1 MPSIVVEGWRL
12 LPHSYAIINA
22 QQCVEMLARPDIALY
37 HQDVAYFSPSWRPVY
52 GALPKAREDKVAAI
66 AAPPADLVP
75 DAVLR
80 YSFPYN
86 LAPARHRASRLFVF
100 GTSEYL
106 NLTPEMTTP
115 PGPVRDHLLSADARI
130 ITCSNW
136 SRQGF
141 LNAGAPEDRVYVV
154 PAGIDPDLFAPMDP
168 AQREQV
174 RASNKW
180 NDAFVFL
187 NIGGMSANKGVAAL
201 LKAFAQVCRRHP
213 QARLCLKGLDS
224 LYASKSMLS
233 TAAKT
238 LSGEELKLIQPRMI
252 YTGSTLSPDAMAR
265 LYATAD
271 CYVSPYH
278 AEGFNMPVLEA
289 AACGMP
295 VICTSGGSTDDFTHD
310 SFRLPIRSELDS
322 APDLAQQGLKIAMDH
337 LIAQMCRVIEDR
349 SIADKARSAGPS
361 WARRHFTWPAVTARL
376 VDVVMG
382 RVPPEPWQTPEA

>member
-22 QQCVEMLARPDIALY
+22 QQCVAMLDRPDIALY
-37 HQDVAYFSPSWRPVY
+37 HKDVAYFSPSWRPVY
-52 GALPKAREDKVAAI
+52 GALPKPREDRVAAI

-75 DAVLR
+75 DVVLR
-80 YSFPYN
+80 YAFPYN
-86 LAPARHRASRLFVF
+86 LAPAAHRASRLFVF

-106 NLTPEMTTP
+106 SLTPEMTTP

-141 LNAGAPEDRVYVV
+141 VNSGVPEDRIFVV
-154 PAGIDPDLFAPMDP
+154 PAGVDTDLFAPLDP
-168 AQREQV
+168 VVREQL
-174 RASNKW
+174 RAKNKW
-180 NDAFVFL
+180 QDVFVFL
-187 NIGGMSANKGVAAL
+187 NIGGMSANKGIAAL

-224 LYASKSMLS
+224 LYASTTMLGD
-233 TAAKT
+233 AAKT
-238 LSGEELKLIQPRMI
+238 LTPDEKRLIQPRMI

-289 AACGMP
+289 AACGTP

-310 SFRLPIRSELDS
+310 SFRLPIRSELDTV
-322 APDLAQQGLKIAMDH
+322 PDTSIQGLKLAMDH
-337 LIAQMCRVIEDR
+337 LVAQMCRVIEDR
-349 SIADKARSAGPS
+349 TIVERARAAGPS

-376 VDVVMG
+376 VNVVMG
-382 RVPPEPWQTPEA
+382 RVGPDLWQTPTE